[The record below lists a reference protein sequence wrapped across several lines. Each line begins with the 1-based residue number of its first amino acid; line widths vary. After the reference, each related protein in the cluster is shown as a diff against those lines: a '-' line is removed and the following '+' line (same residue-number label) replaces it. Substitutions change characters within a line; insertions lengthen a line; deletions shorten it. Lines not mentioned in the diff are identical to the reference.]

1 MSKSEITQEDLVKE
15 FFVRN
20 PNRAIKHP
28 EVVDWLTAEYLKRTG
43 KVFRDPD
50 RAIRKLSQQGF
61 LIKDGKG
68 IYRYDPLAALHR
80 ELEDFTEEQK
90 EIIKKRDGYRCVQ
103 CGKGIAEGLEIHV
116 DHIKAKELGGRATIE
131 NGQTLCAPHNFM
143 KKISNQTESGKKMFI
158 RLYGLAK
165 TEGNADLLAFTA
177 AILEVFEKY
186 DVNGHIE
193 WKR

>member
-1 MSKSEITQEDLVKE
+1 MSNSKITQEDLVKE
-15 FFVRN
+15 FFIRN

-28 EVVDWLTAEYLKRTG
+28 EVVDWLTSEYLKRTG
-43 KVFRDPD
+43 EVFRDPD

-68 IYRYDPLAALHR
+68 IYRYDPLAVLHR

-116 DHIKAKELGGRATIE
+116 DHIKPKELGGRATIE
-131 NGQTLCAPHNFM
+131 NGQTLCAPHNFQ
-143 KKISNQTESGKKMFI
+143 KKISKQTETGKKMFI
-158 RLYGLAK
+158 RLYELAK
-165 TEGNADLLAFTA
+165 AEGNTDLVTFTA

-193 WKR
+193 WER

>member
-158 RLYGLAK
+158 RLYELAK

>member
-1 MSKSEITQEDLVKE
+1 M
-15 FFVRN
+15 
-20 PNRAIKHP
+20 
-28 EVVDWLTAEYLKRTG
+28 TAEYLKRTG

-158 RLYGLAK
+158 RLYELAK